1 MIDRV
6 VEKNRTKKIM
16 AISLQ
21 KGQRVSL
28 DKVAPG
34 LTAGF
39 IGLGWDTNVTDTG
52 KDFDLD
58 ASVFLLNDQEKLIS
72 DNHFIFYNN
81 LTSPDPAKSVKHMGD
96 NLTGEGEGDDE
107 VIIVDLRK
115 VPEDV
120 QRIVVT
126 VTIHEADKRGQN
138 FGQVRNAFVRLVDVA
153 TKEEV
158 LRYDLEEDF
167 SVETALIM
175 AELYRKDG
183 EWRMNAVGAG
193 YQGGLQALLNRYV

>member
-1 MIDRV
+1 
-6 VEKNRTKKIM
+6 M